1 MSTKRKITV
10 SPIGGQ
16 PAAIVQLR
24 ELILEKGIPLT
35 ELAEASGVK
44 YTSLWKFSKG
54 RQKSYNLLE
63 AERVYYFLTGRTFMP
78 TTKPHTK
85 LTTKH

>member
-1 MSTKRKITV
+1 MSTKRKV
-10 SPIGGQ
+10 SIPPIGGQ

-35 ELAEASGVK
+35 ELAKTAKVSYVP
-44 YTSLWKFSKG
+44 LWKFSTG

-63 AERVYYFLTGRTFMP
+63 AERVFYTLVGKTFMP
-78 TTKPHTK
+78 VVKPI
-85 LTTKH
+85 TKH

>member
-1 MSTKRKITV
+1 MATKRKV
-10 SPIGGQ
+10 SIPPIGGQ

-35 ELAEASGVK
+35 ELAKTAKVK
-44 YTSLWKFSKG
+44 YTSLWKFSTG

-63 AERVYYFLTGRTFMP
+63 AERVYYFLTGRTFLPAVKP
-78 TTKPHTK
+78 TIKQG
-85 LTTKH
+85 